1 MAVKEVDQEDGL
13 HLLSPTPSPSITPSV
28 MRVSPCHYII
38 IISIPKL
45 YSIPV
50 PCPIDHTSNHT
61 PSSLP
66 TPAPPGEMLWLCL
79 CSYRTL
85 HHSAQGPHL
94 PDQHPSSAGAGE
106 THTRVGGG
114 QLEIGRS
121 PDAEGHTE
129 AAMSAHQVGGSRGVV
144 IFIHWNFLWIVE
156 MMKVLQQVALLSNYG
171 PSQVKSFGSKLGM

>member
-1 MAVKEVDQEDGL
+1 MKYDTHKGEMADKEVDQEDGP

-28 MRVSPCHYII
+28 MRVSPCHYVI

-66 TPAPPGEMLWLCL
+66 TPAPPGEVLWLCL

-85 HHSAQGPHL
+85 HHTAQGPHL
-94 PDQHPSSAGAGE
+94 PDQHPSSAGARE

-114 QLEIGRS
+114 QLEIGNPLICSLMVPSMLWSS
-121 PDAEGHTE
+121 PCSSTPWHN
-129 AAMSAHQVGGSRGVV
+129 GSSIDSLSFVV
-144 IFIHWNFLWIVE
+144 SLF
-156 MMKVLQQVALLSNYG
+156 
-171 PSQVKSFGSKLGM
+171 

>member
-1 MAVKEVDQEDGL
+1 MECKDIYSELSKIIQSVLASRKELVKYDTHKGEMADKEVDQENGP

-66 TPAPPGEMLWLCL
+66 TTRGDVMVVPLQLLNTASLCSRPSPSRPAPVVRWCRRN
-79 CSYRTL
+79 SYE
-85 HHSAQGPHL
+85 SWW
-94 PDQHPSSAGAGE
+94 
-106 THTRVGGG
+106 
-114 QLEIGRS
+114 RS
-121 PDAEGHTE
+121 T
-129 AAMSAHQVGGSRGVV
+129 
-144 IFIHWNFLWIVE
+144 
-156 MMKVLQQVALLSNYG
+156 
-171 PSQVKSFGSKLGM
+171 